1 MEKIFCSS
9 LSWCERSHYVRR
21 LVSKSVMAMVY
32 SRTRECGKVKLAM
45 RASARSRCQSIYIYL
60 HLQFIFSSFLVRIVE
75 KEEEKN

>member
-21 LVSKSVMAMVY
+21 LVSKSVMVY
-32 SRTRECGKVKLAM
+32 RRTRECGKVKLAM
-45 RASARSRCQSIYIYL
+45 RASARSRCQSIYL
-60 HLQFIFSSFLVRIVE
+60 HPQFIFSSFLVRIVE